1 MSYAIGGGESKCL
14 KHSNTLTFKHSN
26 IKNISLFSVH
36 RPITLRCDTR
46 RARCK
51 DYIKY
56 PPFKGSFLTIAK
68 FKLDSER
75 QSFRFDILFVV
86 CVDISVAISVGV
98 RQSVMA
104 VSYSRSWPCLTV
116 GHGRVRQSVMA
127 VSYHRSWPCPTI
139 GHGARI
145 FSTHIR
151 RFLLFCAEYLTYSHS
166 PALKRI
172 FLASLPPISS

>member
-1 MSYAIGGGESKCL
+1 MRSGVENQNV
-14 KHSNTLTFKHSN
+14 SNIQTFEHSN
-26 IKNISLFSVH
+26 ISLSSVH

-56 PPFKGSFLTIAK
+56 PPFKGSFLAITK
-68 FKLDSER
+68 FKLDSELP
-75 QSFRFDILFVV
+75 SFRFDILFVV
-86 CVDISVAISVGV
+86 CVGISVVISVGV

-104 VSYSRSWPCLTV
+104 VSYSRSWPCPTV
-116 GHGRVRQSVMA
+116 GHGV
-127 VSYHRSWPCPTI
+127 
-139 GHGARI
+139 GI
-145 FSTHIR
+145 FPNYNR
-151 RFLLFCAEYLTYSHS
+151 RFLLFCAEYLTYSHL